1 MPDLA
6 FFTTAELID
15 ELLSRHTFLG
25 VVVHSSEHR
34 GRGGQDER
42 AWQGDKQFKVH
53 FNDNLSPA
61 EAARLLAAVSDRI
74 DLHC

>member
-1 MPDLA
+1 MPELA

-25 VVVHSSEHR
+25 VIVHSAEHR
-34 GRGGQDER
+34 ASPGDER
-42 AWQGDKQFKVH
+42 TWQGEKQFKVH
-53 FNDNLSPA
+53 FNDNLTPP
-61 EAARLLAAVSDRI
+61 EAARLLAAISDRI

>member
-6 FFTTAELID
+6 FCTTAELID

-25 VVVHSSEHR
+25 VIVHAAETYR
-34 GRGGQDER
+34 GSP
-42 AWQGDKQFKVH
+42 WQGDKQFKVH
-53 FNDNLSPA
+53 FNDNLSPP
-61 EAARLLAAVSDRI
+61 EAARLLATVSDHM

>member
-1 MPDLA
+1 MPELA

-25 VVVHSSEHR
+25 VVVHSAEHR
-34 GRGGQDER
+34 RNNGLDDR
-42 AWQGDKQFKVH
+42 AWHGDKQFKVH
-53 FNDNLSPA
+53 FNDNLSPP

>member
-6 FFTTAELID
+6 FFTTAELIE

-25 VVVHSSEHR
+25 VVVHSAEEHR
-34 GRGGQDER
+34 VAD
-42 AWQGDKQFKVH
+42 WQGEKQFQVH
-53 FNDNLSPA
+53 FNDNLSPP
-61 EAARLLAAVSDRI
+61 EAARLLATVSDHM

>member
-6 FFTTAELID
+6 FYTTTELID

-25 VVVHSSEHR
+25 VIVHSAEAHR
-34 GRGGQDER
+34 GLQ
-42 AWQGDKQFKVH
+42 WQGEKQFKVH
-53 FNDNLSPA
+53 FNDNLSPP
-61 EAARLLAAVSDRI
+61 EAARLLAAVSDRM

>member
-6 FFTTAELID
+6 FFTSAELIE

-25 VVVHSSEHR
+25 VIVHSADAHR
-34 GRGGQDER
+34 GR
-42 AWQGDKQFKVH
+42 AWEGEAWEGEKQFQVH
-53 FNDNLSPA
+53 FNDNLSPP
-61 EAARLLAAVSDRI
+61 EAARLLATVSDHM